1 MTGPDVLA
9 CAQAL
14 KSSKESAGFMQ
25 SDAEQASW
33 LQRMRG
39 SAYVAPQELLAFW
52 RSDFEA
58 SGLQHTPASFTAL
71 VQVSSSE
78 Y

>member
-1 MTGPDVLA
+1 M
-9 CAQAL
+9 
-14 KSSKESAGFMQ
+14 E

-71 VQVSSSE
+71 VQVTWLRDQKECLSQCGMRE
-78 Y
+78 LTIAADMYVL

>member
-1 MTGPDVLA
+1 MGV
-9 CAQAL
+9 QAV
-14 KSSKESAGFMQ
+14 KSCRESSGFMA
-25 SDAEQASW
+25 SGAEQASW

-39 SAYVAPQELLAFW
+39 SAYVAPQELLAVW

-71 VQVSSSE
+71 VQVCCSQIRH
-78 Y
+78 